1 MQGVASAIAIG
12 SEIWA
17 IAIRVYPRRVKLKI
31 SAAVGPITLRINHEA
46 LGRKLTEEIQ
56 SFWTSNF
63 LAGRQAD
70 GAPLPLNKE
79 GKPLGLGSGMLAR
92 TWRPKISRGV
102 ARRVAADSRRTK
114 NSIAFLS
121 LPHPGR
127 RRLKAVMVLRSG
139 RKTDGADR
147 RRVRWQSLDGASA
160 KVWEALVR
168 RHLTIAMKQALR
180 AAQRKAARSRA

>member
-31 SAAVGPITLRINHEA
+31 SAAFGPITLRINHEA

-56 SFWTSNF
+56 PFWTSNF

-79 GKPLGLGSGMLAR
+79 GKPLGVGSGMLAR
-92 TWRPKISRGV
+92 TWKPKISK
-102 ARRVAADSRRTK
+102 RTK

-121 LPHPGR
+121 LPSSAR

-139 RKTDGADR
+139 RKADGADR

-168 RHLTIAMKQALR
+168 RHLTIAMRQALR

>member
-1 MQGVASAIAIG
+1 M
-12 SEIWA
+12 
-17 IAIRVYPRRVKLKI
+17 VKLQI
-31 SAAVGPITLRINHEA
+31 SAAFGPITLRINHEA

-56 SFWTSNF
+56 PFWTSNF

-79 GKPLGLGSGMLAR
+79 GKPLGVGSGMLAR
-92 TWRPKISRGV
+92 TWKPKVSK
-102 ARRVAADSRRTK
+102 RTK

-121 LPHPGR
+121 LPSSAR

-139 RKTDGADR
+139 RKADGADR

-168 RHLTIAMKQALR
+168 RHITIAMKQALR
-180 AAQRKAARSRA
+180 AAQRKAARK

>member
-1 MQGVASAIAIG
+1 
-12 SEIWA
+12 
-17 IAIRVYPRRVKLKI
+17 VKLKI
-31 SAAVGPITLRINHEA
+31 SAAFGPITLRINHEA

-56 SFWTSNF
+56 PFWTSNF

-79 GKPLGLGSGMLAR
+79 GKPLGVGSGMLAR
-92 TWRPKISRGV
+92 TWKPKIQP
-102 ARRVAADSRRTK
+102 RRTK

-121 LPHPGR
+121 LPSSAR

-168 RHLTIAMKQALR
+168 RHLTIAMRQALR